1 MTVAVPTFLRPPV
14 ALERSMWRLLG
25 ALSVVGLSTG
35 YQGTVT
41 TTSITY
47 AAKEFGASTGAQGNA
62 LAIIR
67 ADIVVTLLIVRLAD
81 RHGRRRVLMTSALL
95 APVLTALC
103 ALSPSLAAFVVLQ
116 VIARG
121 FVTAVAILAAIVG
134 VEELPAGARAWASS
148 GIVAAAALGSAMTLV
163 VLPVAGL
170 SVRGWRVL
178 YVVPLL
184 VIPVVRAIGK
194 HIPESRSYVHLA
206 EQRRDGKAEPRWT
219 DHRRRLALIL
229 CWIILMAVFTNPA
242 RQFQNDFLRKERG
255 FSAGGLSLFGLVT
268 NVPGTLGILL
278 GGRIADRRGRR
289 VVVGVGLMG
298 FAGAMAALFSSHGPA
313 LWVWSMVA
321 SVVGAA
327 TLPALAIYGPEL
339 FPTALRSRASG
350 VITAGTRMGGAFGLV
365 VVGHLGDNGHLGS
378 TLRVLAISL
387 VVAAVIVL
395 TLVPETAGR
404 ELSELHQADR

>member
-1 MTVAVPTFLRPPV
+1 MTVVVPTFLRPPV

-47 AAKEFGASTGAQGNA
+47 AAREFGASTGAQGNA

-81 RHGRRRVLMTSALL
+81 RHGRRRVLMTCALL
-95 APVLTALC
+95 APMLTALC

-116 VIARG
+116 VFARG

-148 GIVAAAALGSAMTLV
+148 GIVAAAALGSALTLV

-170 SVRGWRVL
+170 GVRNWRVL
-178 YVVPLL
+178 YVVPL
-184 VIPVVRAIGK
+184 VTIPAIRFIGRY
-194 HIPESRSYVHLA
+194 IPESRSYVHLA

-229 CWIILMAVFTNPA
+229 SWIILMAVFTNPA

-255 FSAGGLSLFGLVT
+255 FSAGGLSLFGLIT

-289 VVVGVGLMG
+289 VVVGVGLIG
-298 FAGAMAALFSSHGPA
+298 FAGAMAAFFSSHGPA

-350 VITAGTRMGGAFGLV
+350 MITAGTRVGGAIGLV
-365 VVGHLGDNGHLGS
+365 VVGHLGDNGHLGP

-387 VVAAVIVL
+387 VVASIIVL